1 MLNLNNKSKFFFD
14 CLPSYDNG
22 FLEVGNG
29 HSIYFEQ
36 YGNPLGIP
44 ILFLH
49 GGPGAGFSNSHK
61 SFFDPNTFRV
71 IFFDQ
76 RGSGKSIPYAETNNN
91 NTQFLVSDI
100 EDLRKSLKIDK
111 WYLFG
116 GSWGST
122 LALLYGI
129 NFPNRCLG
137 FILRGIFLGCKIE
150 IDWFLYD
157 IKKFFP
163 EAYGKFISSVPKN
176 YRDNILEWF
185 HMQLHSNNRSQKLKA
200 ASAWAEY
207 ENSCSSLNYISRPI
221 SGEQALAISKIET
234 HYFINNC
241 FIENNY
247 IIKNLHKISDIKSF
261 IVQGRYDVICP
272 PFTALKLADSWN
284 CAKIEIIDD
293 AGHSGF
299 ETNISKKLINA
310 LQMIK

>member
-1 MLNLNNKSKFFFD
+1 MLNFDKKANFFFN
-14 CLPSYDNG
+14 CHPSYENN
-22 FLEVGNG
+22 FLDVGNG
-29 HSIYFEQ
+29 HSIYYEQ
-36 YGNPLGIP
+36 YGNPKGIP

-61 SFFDPNTFRV
+61 SFFDPNIFRV

-76 RGSGKSIPYAETNNN
+76 RGSGKSIPYAETNHN
-91 NTQFLVSDI
+91 NTQLLISDI
-100 EDLRKSLKIDK
+100 EDLRVSLKIDK

-129 NFPNRCLG
+129 DFPNRCLG

-163 EAYGKFISSVPKN
+163 EAYEKFISSVPN
-176 YRDNILEWF
+176 NQRNNILEWF
-185 HMQLHSNNRSQKLKA
+185 HSQLHNNNRSQNLKA

-207 ENSCSSLNYISRPI
+207 ENSCSSLNYTSRPI

-241 FIENNY
+241 FIEDNY
-247 IIKNLHKISDIKSF
+247 IIKNLHKISNIKSF
-261 IVQGRYDVICP
+261 IVQGRHDVICP
-272 PFTALKLADSWN
+272 PFTALKLADCWN
-284 CAKIEIIDD
+284 DAKIEIVDD

-299 ETNISKKLINA
+299 ETNISKKLINV

>member
-1 MLNLNNKSKFFFD
+1 MLNLNSKFNFFD
-14 CLPSYDNG
+14 CLPSYDSNY
-22 FLEVGNG
+22 LKVGNG

-36 YGNPLGIP
+36 YGNPKGIP

-61 SFFDPNTFRV
+61 SFFDPKIFRV

-76 RGSGKSIPYAETNNN
+76 RGSGKSLPYAETKYN
-91 NTQFLVSDI
+91 NTQLLIADI
-100 EDLRKSLKIDK
+100 ENLRKSLNIEK

-129 NFPNRCLG
+129 NFPKRCLG
-137 FILRGIFLGCKIE
+137 FILRGIFLGSKNE

-157 IKKFFP
+157 MKKFFP
-163 EAYGKFISSVPKN
+163 EAYGKFLSSVPHNYKN
-176 YRDNILEWF
+176 NILEWF
-185 HMQLHSNNRSQKLKA
+185 HTQLHINNRSKNLKA
-200 ASAWAEY
+200 ASIWAEY
-207 ENSCSSLNYISRPI
+207 ENSCSSLNYVSRPI

-241 FIENNY
+241 FINDDY
-247 IIKNLHKISDIKSF
+247 IIHNIDKISNIQSV

-272 PFTALKLADSWN
+272 PFTALKLAESWN
-284 CAKIEIIDD
+284 SAKIEIVND

-299 ETNISKKLINA
+299 ETNISKKLMNA

>member
-1 MLNLNNKSKFFFD
+1 MLNLNKKFKFFFD
-14 CLPSYDNG
+14 CLASYDINY
-22 FLEVGNG
+22 LKVGDG

-36 YGNPLGIP
+36 YGNPKGIP

-61 SFFDPNTFRV
+61 SFFDPKIFRV
-71 IFFDQ
+71 ILFDQ
-76 RGSGKSIPYAETNNN
+76 RGSGKSIPYAETNYN
-91 NTQFLVSDI
+91 NTQLLISDI
-100 EDLRKSLKIDK
+100 ENLRQCLKIDK

-129 NFPNRCLG
+129 DYPSRCLG
-137 FILRGIFLGCKIE
+137 FVLRGIFLGSKIE

-163 EAYGKFISSVPKN
+163 EAHDKFISSIPEN
-176 YRDNILEWF
+176 YRNNILKWF
-185 HMQLHSNNRSQKLKA
+185 HTQLNSNNRSQNLKS
-200 ASAWAEY
+200 ASIWAEY
-207 ENSCSSLNYISRPI
+207 ENSCSSLNYVARPI

-234 HYFINNC
+234 HYFMNNC
-241 FIENNY
+241 FINDNY
-247 IIKNLHKISDIKSF
+247 IIKNIEKISHIKSI
-261 IVQGRYDVICP
+261 IVQGRHDVICP
-272 PFTALKLADSWN
+272 PFTALKLANCWN
-284 CAKIEIIDD
+284 CAKIEIVDD

>member
-1 MLNLNNKSKFFFD
+1 M
-14 CLPSYDNG
+14 
-22 FLEVGNG
+22 
-29 HSIYFEQ
+29 
-36 YGNPLGIP
+36 
-44 ILFLH
+44 H

-61 SFFDPNTFRV
+61 SFFDPNIFRV

-76 RGSGKSIPYAETNNN
+76 RGSGKSIPYAETNYN
-91 NTQFLVSDI
+91 NTQLLISDI

-129 NFPNRCLG
+129 EFPNRCMG
-137 FILRGIFLGCKIE
+137 FILRGIFLGTKIE
-150 IDWFLYD
+150 INWFLYD

-163 EAYGKFISSVPKN
+163 EAYNKFISSVPQNKRN
-176 YRDNILEWF
+176 NILEWF
-185 HMQLHSNNRSQKLKA
+185 YNQLHSNNRSQSLKA
-200 ASAWAEY
+200 ASVWAEY
-207 ENSCSSLNYISRPI
+207 ENSCSSINYSPRPI

-234 HYFINNC
+234 HYFMNDC
-241 FIENNY
+241 FIEDNY
-247 IIKNLHKISDIKSF
+247 IIKNLNKISNIKSF
-261 IVQGRYDVICP
+261 IVQGRHDVICP
-272 PFTALKLADSWN
+272 PFTALKLADCWN
-284 CAKIEIIDD
+284 GSRIEIVDD

>member
-1 MLNLNNKSKFFFD
+1 MLNLNSKSNFFD
-14 CLPSYDNG
+14 CLPSYDSNY
-22 FLEVGNG
+22 LEVGNG

-36 YGNPLGIP
+36 YGNPEGIP

-61 SFFDPNTFRV
+61 GFFDPKIFRV
-71 IFFDQ
+71 VFFDQ
-76 RGSGKSIPYAETNNN
+76 RGSGKSSPYAETKHN
-91 NTQFLVSDI
+91 NTQFLISDI
-100 EDLRKSLKIDK
+100 ENLRKLLKIDK

-129 NFPNRCLG
+129 DFPERCLG
-137 FILRGIFLGCKIE
+137 FILRGIFLGSKNE
-150 IDWFLYD
+150 IDWFLYN

-163 EAYGKFISSVPKN
+163 EAHSKFASPVPRNYKN
-176 YRDNILEWF
+176 NLLEWY
-185 HMQLHSNNRSQKLKA
+185 HAQLHSNNRSMNLKA
-200 ASAWAEY
+200 ASIWAEY
-207 ENSCSSLNYISRPI
+207 ENSCSSLNYVSRPI

-241 FIENNY
+241 FINDDY
-247 IIKNLHKISDIKSF
+247 IINNIDKISNIKSI
-261 IVQGRYDVICP
+261 IVQGRHDVICP
-272 PFTALKLADSWN
+272 PITALKLSKSWSG
-284 CAKIEIIDD
+284 AKIEIVDD